1 MSGAQERISANL
13 SYNNST
19 SGIIGKGG
27 YGVVFHGTFFDQNV
41 AVKRIQQIDVN
52 TREEANLRELN
63 HDNVIKL
70 KWLEENET
78 FRYFIL

>member
-1 MSGAQERISANL
+1 MSGTQTWISANL
-13 SYNNST
+13 SYNNSK
-19 SGIIGKGG
+19 SGIIGDGR